1 MKNISNQVE
10 FVEERPDHH
19 YRTEIPNILI
29 DILDPIALAVYCH
42 LKYLCQNSN
51 ECEISIK
58 ILSKLIGIGQTKL
71 KETLNKLS
79 SINYGIILPLIEIIR
94 RKKSDGSKDSNLIK
108 IIDVW
113 HLSTLIERGSNG

>member
-71 KETLNKLS
+71 
-79 SINYGIILPLIEIIR
+79 IEIIR